1 MRDTIVTPADVEQ
14 RLRELGRE
22 YDEAHAKLEQIEHL
36 YADAKGTW
44 DVQSAKTR
52 LAVRARA
59 GDSGKKM
66 TVQEIEDEALV
77 RNQDEYLAFLS
88 ADALKNVARANTNRL
103 RVQID
108 IARSVGTSVRAAM
121 DLT

>member
-108 IARSVGTSVRAAM
+108 IARSVGTSVRAA
-121 DLT
+121 LEL

>member
-121 DLT
+121 DL

>member
-108 IARSVGTSVRAAM
+108 IARSVGTSVRAAL
-121 DLT
+121 DL